1 MNTKS
6 LIALLLI
13 GAVVL
18 VGSMCAYTVGQHQ
31 RGVLLRF
38 GEIMENDLQSGLH
51 FKLPWEEQRLFDGR
65 VMSLDLRPEEYL
77 TQEKKR
83 LIVDSFVMWRIN
95 DVTKFFTSTG
105 GGLES
110 QAQAL
115 LSPRVN
121 EGLRNKFGERS
132 VFDVVSGERESLMVQ
147 LTEEVNKQTLEGFGI
162 EIVDI
167 RVKRIDLP
175 PSVSGSVYQRM
186 RAERER
192 EAREHRSQGNEQAE
206 GIRADAD
213 KQRTVI
219 LAEAFNDA
227 ETIRGDG
234 DAESA
239 AIYADAY
246 SKDKEFYGFHRSL
259 QSYRTVFN
267 DKSDVLVVEPKGE
280 FFEIMNQ
287 GKK

>member
-38 GEIMENDLQSGLH
+38 GEIMQDDLQSGLH

-132 VFDVVSGERESLMVQ
+132 VFDVVSGERESLMVD
-147 LTEEVNKQTLEGFGI
+147 LTKEVNAQTLEGFGI

-192 EAREHRSQGNEQAE
+192 EAREHRSQGNELAE

-219 LAEAFNDA
+219 LATAFNEA
-227 ETIRGDG
+227 ETLRGDG

-239 AIYADAY
+239 SIYANAY

-267 DKSDVLVVEPKGE
+267 DKGDVLVVEPKGE

>member
-6 LIALLLI
+6 LITLLLL
-13 GAVVL
+13 GAIVL
-18 VGSMCAYTVGQHQ
+18 FGSMCAYTVGQHQ

-38 GEIMENDLQSGLH
+38 GEIMNEDLKSGLH

-115 LSPRVN
+115 LSPRIN

-147 LTEEVNKQTLEGFGI
+147 LTDEVNKQTLEGFGI

-192 EAREHRSQGNEQAE
+192 EAREHRSQGNEKAE

-219 LAEAFNDA
+219 LATAFNEA

-239 AIYADAY
+239 SIYADAY
-246 SKDKEFYGFHRSL
+246 NNDKEFYGFYRSL
-259 QSYRTVFN
+259 QAYRNVFN

>member
-6 LIALLLI
+6 LITLLLL
-13 GAVVL
+13 GVVAL
-18 VGSMCAYTVGQHQ
+18 VGSMCLYTVGQHQ
-31 RGVLLRF
+31 RAILLQF
-38 GEIMENDLQSGLH
+38 GQIVEDDLAPGLH
-51 FKLPWEEQRLFDGR
+51 TKLPWQEPRLFDGR

-83 LIVDSFVMWRIN
+83 LIVDSFVMWRIA

-110 QAQAL
+110 RTQAL

-132 VFDVVSGERESLMVQ
+132 VFDVVSGEREVLMVE
-147 LTEEVNKQTLEGFGI
+147 LTKEINVQTLEEFGV

-186 RAERER
+186 RAERQR
-192 EAREHRSQGNEQAE
+192 EAREHRSQGNELAE

-219 LAEAFNDA
+219 LAEAFNSA

-239 AIYADAY
+239 SIYANAY
-246 SKDKEFYGFHRSL
+246 TQDKKFYGFYRSL
-259 QSYRTVFN
+259 QSYRTAFK
-267 DKSDVLVVEPKGE
+267 DKGDVLVLEPKGD
-280 FFEIMNQ
+280 FFDVMNQ
-287 GKK
+287 GKQ